1 MDLILQVACQH
12 CEGGLTKALYQVR
25 VCYPPSYLFS
35 AAAPHSQLSACTFLH
50 TFVSYISTHRN
61 CLNLYRYDNRPVG
74 VQIYN
79 IQDSQS
85 VTFESL
91 TKLCAQAMGADFDA
105 SKLDIKFYDPKM
117 FDFGEKK
124 AFPMRG
130 QHFFC
135 SG

>member
-1 MDLILQVACQH
+1 MN
-12 CEGGLTKALYQVR
+12 K
-25 VCYPPSYLFS
+25 
-35 AAAPHSQLSACTFLH
+35 
-50 TFVSYISTHRN
+50 
-61 CLNLYRYDNRPVG
+61 YRYDYRPVG

>member
-1 MDLILQVACQH
+1 MHYSISVNLNMYRSRRNLN
-12 CEGGLTKALYQVR
+12 YVR
-25 VCYPPSYLFS
+25 
-35 AAAPHSQLSACTFLH
+35 AAVTR
-50 TFVSYISTHRN
+50 I
-61 CLNLYRYDNRPVG
+61 
-74 VQIYN
+74 QIYN
-79 IQDSQS
+79 IQDTQS

>member
-1 MDLILQVACQH
+1 
-12 CEGGLTKALYQVR
+12 
-25 VCYPPSYLFS
+25 
-35 AAAPHSQLSACTFLH
+35 
-50 TFVSYISTHRN
+50 
-61 CLNLYRYDNRPVG
+61 
-74 VQIYN
+74 
-79 IQDSQS
+79 

-91 TKLCAQAMGADFDA
+91 TKLCAAAMGSDFDA

-135 SG
+135 SGSQPVR